1 MRGVTD
7 MRKFS
12 IYIIVTVCLAI
23 ALSLLFVSSD
33 AGAGETSTSVKK
45 TVLFDIKVAHDTSL
59 IVPQYF
65 LIAHENGFDAEEGLN
80 FVDVG
85 AIGANELVASVVAG
99 QIDVAGKHVNRSI
112 AGINAGAKIKCVSA
126 VTQTTAEIPHMTYVT
141 LADSPIKTVADLKGK
156 KVGLSTYGGCAQGT
170 PDGWLKKNGIST
182 RDIKDYYETVV
193 LPSEAKVVQALYQG
207 QVDVIGLHKD
217 FDWVNDQGGKVE
229 VLFTDYDVF
238 GTIGGASPLY
248 FREDFIAKHP
258 DEVRRFVKV
267 MAKTFTWIN
276 ANLDKAREITA
287 KFGNVDI
294 KQMGKLY
301 YVPDA
306 VIDPATV
313 QIWIDF
319 MTETG
324 EIKPGLK
331 AEDVYTNKFNEN
343 AEKIKAG
350 SL

>member
-1 MRGVTD
+1 
-7 MRKFS
+7 MRKS
-12 IYIIVTVCLAI
+12 TSVYIIGAFCLAI
-23 ALSLLFVSSD
+23 ALSLFFVSGG
-33 AGAGETSTSVKK
+33 AAAGETNVSAKK
-45 TVLFDIKVAHDTSL
+45 AVPFDIKVAHNTSF
-59 IVPQYF
+59 IAPEYF
-65 LIAHENGFDAEEGLN
+65 VIAHENGFDAEEGLN

-141 LADSPIKTVADLKGK
+141 LAGSPIKTAADFKGK
-156 KVGLSTYGGCAQGT
+156 KLGLSSYGGCHQGT
-170 PDGWLKKNGIST
+170 ADGWLRKNGIAVS
-182 RDIKDYYETVV
+182 DIKNYYEAVI
-193 LPSEAKVVQALYQG
+193 LPSEAKVVQALEQG
-207 QVDVIGLHKD
+207 DVDVIGLHKD
-217 FDWVNDQGGKVE
+217 LDWVNDQEGKVE

-248 FREDFIAKHP
+248 FTKDFIARHP

-267 MAKTFTWIN
+267 MARTFTWIN

-287 KFGNVDI
+287 KFGNVDV
-294 KQMGKLY
+294 KQVGKLY
-301 YVPDA
+301 YVQNA

-313 QIWIDF
+313 QTWIDF

-331 AEDVYTNKFNEN
+331 AEDVFTNEFNEN
-343 AEKIKAG
+343 AR
-350 SL
+350 